1 MEGSQPI
8 YCSSSYSQRLRQKT
22 IAASNKKKEKDL
34 GINSVIQGCNL
45 VSLSGKFVHTTPCT
59 PKDCTH
65 VKSQVYRSYRD
76 RMDRVFGCN
85 LCCKHSPA

>member
-1 MEGSQPI
+1 MKTSQPI

-22 IAASNKKKEKDL
+22 IAAIEKKKETAL
-34 GINSVIQGCNL
+34 GINAVIHGCNL
-45 VSLSGKFVHTTPCT
+45 VSLSGKFIQTTPCT

-65 VKSQVYRSYRD
+65 VTSQVYRSYKD

>member
-1 MEGSQPI
+1 MKVSQPI
-8 YCSSSYSQRLRQKT
+8 YCSSSYIQRLRQKT
-22 IAASNKKKEKDL
+22 IAAIEKQKETAL
-34 GINSVIQGCNL
+34 GINAVIHGCNL
-45 VSLSGKFVHTTPCT
+45 VSLSGKFVQTTPCT
-59 PKDCTH
+59 PTDCTH